1 MTLSTFTERF
11 RRWLQPQRLTFIEA
25 CLIGLISGIAAVLLQ
40 HGIGWL
46 GTWRLGWA
54 AHGPPIL
61 GLAHAPPVL
70 VLGCIGAVGGFLS
83 GLLIERFA
91 PEASGSGIPQ
101 VKAAL
106 GQFPIRLNGQV
117 ALVKLTSGILALG
130 SGLSLGRQGPTVQ
143 IGAALAA
150 QLSYWLPT
158 APSHRRQMIAAGAG
172 AGLAAGFNAP
182 LAGVLFI
189 VEELLRDL
197 SGLTLGTA
205 ILSSFIGA
213 VVARVLGG
221 QSLATNLAQ
230 IMSQNSFSV
239 PEIPFYIL
247 LGSLAGFFGG
257 LFNQGLIQSLNG
269 FQRFLP
275 IGLPWRISLAG
286 LVSGTLLGLLP
297 ASFQNQAGLR
307 LLVSMG
313 ETDWPLAVLVFVL
326 QFVLSLIAFG
336 SGAPGG
342 VFAPSLVLGASLGQ
356 LVGLLQSHWLAA
368 GAPATYALV
377 GMGAFFGA
385 VSRVPF
391 TGIVIIFEITTD
403 FNLVLPLMISSVV
416 AYWVAE
422 NLSPGSLYS
431 RLLKRQGIELSPT
444 NESRSQG
451 MLDRLTADDIMQRR
465 VETLCS
471 DLPLQQAIKTFARS
485 HHRGFP
491 VLEKGRL
498 VGILTQTD
506 LTKLTPLPENATIRE
521 VMTSQPVTVSA
532 TDTLSVVLY
541 TLNRFEISRLP
552 VVEGRRLVGIITRAD
567 IIRAES
573 SEISGA
579 SHHLGPYP
587 DPSYGVYQTQGPSM
601 GQGRILLPLAN
612 PETAEVLLKLA
623 VAIARDRN
631 YELECVQ
638 IIQLPRNR
646 QPSETAVKTVKSR
659 RLLQKAV
666 RYGLKNQVAVHT
678 QIRVAHDV
686 AQAILEVEKQRH
698 IDLILMGWQGY
709 TPASDHL
716 FGNTVDVILR
726 QAASPVLLFKWPAQ
740 TQAIVLKR
748 WLVPVSGGPNIAHA
762 LDLLP
767 CLANSSGTDTSL
779 YLCQIH
785 PQEFASE
792 NSPKN
797 SLKNSQDPLQTQPL
811 VKTYVETLGP
821 RCKGHIEGVE
831 RIGEPIVEI
840 LELAKTLNPDVIV
853 LGASRN
859 SLFSKVLQGNIPEAI
874 ARLSN
879 RAILLVR
886 GPTMTEDELEL

>member
-1 MTLSTFTERF
+1 MTLSTFAERF

-25 CLIGLISGIAAVLLQ
+25 CLIGLISGLAAVLLQ

-46 GTWRLGWA
+46 GTWRLFWV
-54 AHGPPIL
+54 
-61 GLAHAPPVL
+61 AHAPPFLGFTHAPPIL
-70 VLGCIGAVGGFLS
+70 VLACIGAVGGFAS

-91 PEASGSGIPQ
+91 PEATGSGIPQ

-158 APSHRRQMIAAGAG
+158 APSHRKQMIAAGAG

-182 LAGVLFI
+182 LAGVLFV
-189 VEELLRDL
+189 VEELLQDL

-221 QSLATNLAQ
+221 QSLGANLVQ
-230 IMSQNSFSV
+230 IISQNSFSV

-247 LGSLAGFFGG
+247 LGSLAGLFGG

-275 IGLPWRISLAG
+275 IGLPWKISLAG
-286 LVSGTLLGLLP
+286 LLSGTLLGLLP
-297 ASFQNQAGLR
+297 TSFQNQAGLR

-313 ETDWPLAVLVFVL
+313 ETDWLLAVLVFVL

-342 VFAPSLVLGASLGQ
+342 IFAPSLVLGASLGQ
-356 LVGLLQSHWLAA
+356 LVGLLQAHWLAA
-368 GAPATYALV
+368 GVPATYALV

-422 NLSPGSLYS
+422 KLSPGSLYS
-431 RLLKRQGIELSPT
+431 LLLKRQGIELSPT
-444 NESRSQG
+444 SESRAQG

-465 VETLCS
+465 VETLS
-471 DLPLQQAIKTFARS
+471 IDLPLQQAIKTFARS

-506 LTKLTPLPENATIRE
+506 LTKSTPLPENETIQT
-521 VMTSQPVTVSA
+521 VMTPQPITVSA
-532 TDTLSVVLY
+532 TDTLSAVLY

-573 SEISGA
+573 ADISGA

-587 DPSYGVYQTQGPSM
+587 DPSYGVYQTLSPSM

-623 VAIARDRN
+623 VALARDRN

-666 RYGLKNQVAVHT
+666 RYGLKHRVAVHT

-686 AQAILEVEKQRH
+686 AQAILEIEKQRH

-709 TPASDHL
+709 TPASDRL

-740 TQAIVLKR
+740 AQAITPRPIALKR

-767 CLANSSGTDTSL
+767 CLTNLGGTDTTL
-779 YLCQIH
+779 YLCQVH
-785 PQEFASE
+785 AQDS
-792 NSPKN
+792 
-797 SLKNSQDPLQTQPL
+797 SQDPLTTQPL
-811 VKTYVETLGP
+811 VKTYAETLGP
-821 RCKGHIEGVE
+821 RCKGRIEGVE
-831 RIGEPIVEI
+831 RIGEPIAEI
-840 LELAKTLNPDVIV
+840 LALAEAIDPDVIV

-859 SLFSKVLQGNIPEAI
+859 SLFSKVLYSNIPEAI

-886 GPTMTEDELEL
+886 GPTMTEDESEL